1 MKLKNKIAVITG
13 AGQGIGKAT
22 SELFVKEGAIVIG
35 ISRTES
41 DLKKIKRKTKN
52 FKGKFIPFIA
62 DITDE
67 ENVEKIFDYV
77 ERNFKKLDILI
88 NNAGVAPFGSI
99 FDMKPEKFLY
109 CLKLNLWSVFLCTQ
123 KAIRI
128 MKKNKRGKIINI
140 GSVRSHWTESGS
152 AGAYNA
158 SKYGLK
164 GFTESVARELHGS
177 RLNISIGMVCPGV
190 VNTPLTNPDRRPKPE
205 WLNPET
211 VADTILFAVT
221 SPENVNVYDIVI
233 FPTFQK
239 PW

>member
-13 AGQGIGKAT
+13 AGKGIGKAT

-88 NNAGVAPFGSI
+88 NSAGVAPGGSI
-99 FDMKPEKFLY
+99 FDMEPEKFLY
-109 CLKLNLWSVFLCTQ
+109 CLKLNIWSVFLCTQ

-128 MKKNKRGKIINI
+128 MKKNKSGKIINV

-190 VNTPLTNPDRRPKPE
+190 VNTPLTNPDRKPKLE
-205 WLNPET
+205 WLKPET
-211 VADTILFAVT
+211 VAEAILFAVT